1 MNQEVLQLIGF
12 ATVALIV
19 VGGLAFLSQ
28 HYTLDNI
35 KSKTVGDGQYGT
47 ARWATEQEIRKTYHH
62 VPFRPDRF

>member
-12 ATVALIV
+12 ATVSLIV

-35 KSKTVGDGQYGT
+35 KSRTVGDGQYLSL
-47 ARWATEQEIRKTYHH
+47 IHI
-62 VPFRPDRF
+62 